1 MGATPSDAS
10 RDGKRNLSIAPQAPA
25 SGPPGRSWR
34 YAVEVKN
41 TIPLWLAVAI
51 TVVVSL
57 PFGLWLDVWS
67 LPLWTAFI
75 VWAEYFA
82 LGAKPSALKI
92 MIPAYILGVIGAT
105 IVLVFSLLV
114 AKVTDASLVSTGD
127 VAWFIGLFLAFC
139 PVIYAMKYLPVT
151 DGQGGLPFFNGISM
165 GLATFFTGLYVT
177 YGGFSVSADFNYL
190 LPLLTAV
197 PAILAG
203 MLGAFL
209 GWFNIVIMFPRP
221 VAKSQQEHHAAP
233 A

>member
-1 MGATPSDAS
+1 MICPQHLSPGVRTPVGQ
-10 RDGKRNLSIAPQAPA
+10 R
-25 SGPPGRSWR
+25 R

-67 LPLWTAFI
+67 LPLWAAFV

-92 MIPAYILGVIGAT
+92 MVPAYILGVVGAT

-114 AKVTDASLVSTGD
+114 AKVTDASIVSTGD

-165 GLATFFTGLYVT
+165 GLATFFTGLYAA
-177 YGGFSVSADFNYL
+177 YGGFSISADVNYL
-190 LPLLTAV
+190 IPLLTAV

-203 MLGAFL
+203 LLGAFL

-221 VAKSQQEHHAAP
+221 VATEQRQGAHA
-233 A
+233 